1 MKKQLLLCLFLT
13 FLSLFSFSQNFK
25 GGVIAGIA
33 TSQVSGDAL
42 GGFHKAGLYLGV
54 FTQLP
59 ISPISNIKMEMNYIQ
74 KGSNN
79 PKISEN
85 LVPDISTSYIE
96 VPISVNYYQ
105 NEIMCFE
112 IGLQTAF
119 LLNFSDNDLYGPI
132 PNESSVSPF
141 NKVDLGAFIG
151 MSYHLTN
158 NILLNSRISNSI
170 LPIRPHAS
178 GAIYQLNRG
187 QYNSVLSF
195 TIHYI
200 I

>member
-1 MKKQLLLCLFLT
+1 MKKKLLLCVFLT
-13 FLSLFSFSQNFK
+13 FLSLFTFAQNFK
-25 GGVIAGIA
+25 GGIIAGIT

-42 GGFHKAGLYLGV
+42 GGLHKAGLYLGV

-59 ISPISNIKMEMNYIQ
+59 ISSISNIKMEMNYIQ

-85 LVPDISTSYIE
+85 FISDISTSYIE

-112 IGLQTAF
+112 VGLQTAL

-132 PNESSVSPF
+132 PNDQSIPF
-141 NKVDLGAFIG
+141 NKVDVGVFVG
-151 MSYHLTN
+151 MNYHLTN

-170 LPIRPHAS
+170 LPVRPHAS
-178 GAIYQLNRG
+178 GAIYKLNRG

-195 TIHYI
+195 TLHYI

>member
-1 MKKQLLLCLFLT
+1 MKNKLLLCLFTSFT
-13 FLSLFSFSQNFK
+13 FFSFSQNFK
-25 GGVIAGIA
+25 GGVIAGVS

-54 FTQLP
+54 FTELP
-59 ISPISNIKMEMNYIQ
+59 LSPISNIKMEMNYIQ

-79 PKISEN
+79 PKIFEN
-85 LVPDISTSYIE
+85 NMPDISTSYIE
-96 VPISVNYYQ
+96 VPISVNYFQ
-105 NEIMCFE
+105 NEITSFE
-112 IGLQTAF
+112 VGIQTAF
-119 LLNFSDNDLYGPI
+119 LLNFSDNYLDGPI
-132 PNESSVSPF
+132 PTNDQSIAF

-151 MSYHLTN
+151 MNYHLSD

-170 LPIRPHAS
+170 LPVRPHAS

-195 TIHYI
+195 TLHYI

>member
-42 GGFHKAGLYLGV
+42 GGLHKAGLYLGV

-132 PNESSVSPF
+132 PNDQSIPF

-151 MSYHLTN
+151 MNYHLTD

>member
-1 MKKQLLLCLFLT
+1 MKKKLLLCLFLT

-112 IGLQTAF
+112 IGIQTAF

-132 PNESSVSPF
+132 PNDQSIPF

-151 MSYHLTN
+151 MNYHLTD

>member
-1 MKKQLLLCLFLT
+1 MKKKLLLCVFLT
-13 FLSLFSFSQNFK
+13 FLSLFTFAQNFK
-25 GGVIAGIA
+25 GGIIAGIA

-42 GGFHKAGLYLGV
+42 GGLHKAGLYLGV

-59 ISPISNIKMEMNYIQ
+59 ISSISNIKMEMNYIQ
-74 KGSNN
+74 KGSHN

-85 LVPDISTSYIE
+85 FLSDISTSYIE
-96 VPISVNYYQ
+96 VPISANYYQ

-112 IGLQTAF
+112 VGLQTA
-119 LLNFSDNDLYGPI
+119 LLLKFSDNDLYGPI
-132 PNESSVSPF
+132 PNDQSIPF
-141 NKVDLGAFIG
+141 NKVDVGAFVG
-151 MSYHLTN
+151 MNYHLTN

-170 LPIRPHAS
+170 LPVRPHAS
-178 GAIYQLNRG
+178 GAIYKLNRG

-195 TIHYI
+195 TLHYI

>member
-1 MKKQLLLCLFLT
+1 MKKKLILCLFFT

-25 GGVIAGIA
+25 GGIIAGISA
-33 TSQVSGDAL
+33 SQVSGDAL

-59 ISPISNIKMEMNYIQ
+59 ISSISNIKMEMNYIQ

-85 LVPDISTSYIE
+85 FLSDISTSYIE
-96 VPISVNYYQ
+96 VPISFNYYQ

-112 IGLQTAF
+112 VGLQTA
-119 LLNFSDNDLYGPI
+119 LLLKFSDNDLYGPI
-132 PNESSVSPF
+132 PNDQSIPF
-141 NKVDLGAFIG
+141 NKVDVGAFVG
-151 MSYHLTN
+151 MNYHLTDN
-158 NILLNSRISNSI
+158 VLLNSRISNSI
-170 LPIRPHAS
+170 LPVRPHAS
-178 GAIYQLNRG
+178 GAIYKLNRG

-195 TIHYI
+195 TLHYI

>member
-13 FLSLFSFSQNFK
+13 FLSLSLFSQNFK

-42 GGFHKAGLYLGV
+42 GGLHKAGLYLGV

-85 LVPDISTSYIE
+85 FLSDISTSYIE

-132 PNESSVSPF
+132 PNDQSLPF
-141 NKVDLGAFIG
+141 NKLDLGAFIG
-151 MSYHLTN
+151 MNYHLTD

-170 LPIRPHAS
+170 LPVRPHAS

-195 TIHYI
+195 TLHYI

>member
-1 MKKQLLLCLFLT
+1 MKNKLILCFFSFLT
-13 FLSLFSFSQNFK
+13 FFSFSQNFK
-25 GGVIAGIA
+25 GGIIAGIS

-59 ISPISNIKMEMNYIQ
+59 ISSISNIKMEMNYIQ

-85 LVPDISTSYIE
+85 FAPDISTSYIE
-96 VPISVNYYQ
+96 VPISINYYQ

-112 IGLQTAF
+112 VGLQTAF

-132 PNESSVSPF
+132 PNDQSIPF

-151 MSYHLTN
+151 MNYHLTD

-170 LPIRPHAS
+170 LPVRPHAS

-195 TIHYI
+195 TLHYI

>member
-132 PNESSVSPF
+132 PNDQSIPF

-151 MSYHLTN
+151 MNYHLTD

>member
-1 MKKQLLLCLFLT
+1 MKKKLLLCLFT
-13 FLSLFSFSQNFK
+13 FFTFFSFSQNFK
-25 GGVIAGIA
+25 GGVIAGVS

-54 FTQLP
+54 FTELP
-59 ISPISNIKMEMNYIQ
+59 LSPIFNIKMEMNYIQ

-79 PKISEN
+79 PKIFEN
-85 LVPDISTSYIE
+85 NMPDISTSYIE

-105 NEIMCFE
+105 NEITCFE
-112 IGLQTAF
+112 IGIQTAF

-132 PNESSVSPF
+132 PNDQSIAF

-151 MSYHLTN
+151 MNYHLTD
-158 NILLNSRISNSI
+158 NILLNSRISNSV
-170 LPIRPHAS
+170 LPVRPHAS

-195 TIHYI
+195 TLHYI
-200 I
+200 L

>member
-42 GGFHKAGLYLGV
+42 GGLHKAGLYLGV

-96 VPISVNYYQ
+96 IPISVNYYQ

-132 PNESSVSPF
+132 PNDQSIPF

-151 MSYHLTN
+151 MNYHLTD

>member
-1 MKKQLLLCLFLT
+1 MRYKLLLFLFT
-13 FLSLFSFSQNFK
+13 FFTFFSFSQNFK
-25 GGVIAGIA
+25 GGVIAGVS

-42 GGFHKAGLYLGV
+42 GGFHKAGLYLGG

-59 ISPISNIKMEMNYIQ
+59 ISPISNIKMEMNYIP

-79 PKISEN
+79 PKMFEN
-85 LVPDISTSYIE
+85 NIPDISTSYIE
-96 VPISVNYYQ
+96 VPISVNYFQ
-105 NEIMCFE
+105 NEITSFE
-112 IGLQTAF
+112 VGIQTAF
-119 LLNFSDNDLYGPI
+119 LLNFSDNNGYGPI
-132 PNESSVSPF
+132 PNDQSIAF

-151 MSYHLTN
+151 MNYHLTD

-170 LPIRPHAS
+170 LPVRPHAS
-178 GAIYQLNRG
+178 GAIYRLNRG

-195 TIHYI
+195 TLHYI

>member
-1 MKKQLLLCLFLT
+1 MKKKLLLCLFLT

-42 GGFHKAGLYLGV
+42 GGLHKAGLYLGV

-132 PNESSVSPF
+132 PNDQSIPF

-151 MSYHLTN
+151 MNYHLTD

-170 LPIRPHAS
+170 LPVRPHAS

-195 TIHYI
+195 TLHYI

>member
-1 MKKQLLLCLFLT
+1 MKKKLLLCLFLT
-13 FLSLFSFSQNFK
+13 FLSLLSFSQNFK

-42 GGFHKAGLYLGV
+42 GGLHKAGLYLGV

-85 LVPDISTSYIE
+85 FLSDISTSYIE

-132 PNESSVSPF
+132 PNDQSLPF
-141 NKVDLGAFIG
+141 NKLDLGAFIG
-151 MSYHLTN
+151 MNYHLTD

-170 LPIRPHAS
+170 LPVRPHAS

-195 TIHYI
+195 TLHYI

>member
-25 GGVIAGIA
+25 GGVIAGIT

-42 GGFHKAGLYLGV
+42 GGLHKAGLYLGV

-132 PNESSVSPF
+132 PNDQSIPF

-151 MSYHLTN
+151 MNYHLTD

>member
-1 MKKQLLLCLFLT
+1 MKKKLLLCLFLI

-42 GGFHKAGLYLGV
+42 GGLHKAGLYLGV

-132 PNESSVSPF
+132 PNDQSIPF

-151 MSYHLTN
+151 MNYHLTD

-195 TIHYI
+195 TLHYI

>member
-42 GGFHKAGLYLGV
+42 GGLHKAGLYLGV

-96 VPISVNYYQ
+96 IPISVNYYQ

-132 PNESSVSPF
+132 PNDQSIPF

-151 MSYHLTN
+151 MNYHLTD

-195 TIHYI
+195 TLHYI

>member
-1 MKKQLLLCLFLT
+1 MKNKLLLCLFT
-13 FLSLFSFSQNFK
+13 FFTFFSFSQNFK
-25 GGVIAGIA
+25 GGVIAGVS

-54 FTQLP
+54 FTELP

-85 LVPDISTSYIE
+85 FAPDISTSYIE
-96 VPISVNYYQ
+96 VPISINYYQ

-112 IGLQTAF
+112 IGIQTAF

-132 PNESSVSPF
+132 PNDQSIPF

-151 MSYHLTN
+151 MNYHLSD

-170 LPIRPHAS
+170 LPVRPHVGDAT
-178 GAIYQLNRG
+178 YRLNRG

-195 TIHYI
+195 TLHYI
-200 I
+200 L